1 MAKVSVIVPVYNGK
15 KYINK
20 CVNSIL
26 RQTFKDIE
34 IILVD
39 DGSTDNTLDI
49 LREYEKKFPNVKV
62 ISSINLGA
70 GGARNIGLDASH
82 GEYILFV
89 DADDFLR
96 EDMIEVLYKNAVSN
110 DADIVRCGRCTYFE
124 NIKLDSYN
132 SSYYNEYKK
141 IINPKKEKDYVFNE
155 MPTVW
160 NKLIRRNLFDD
171 IRFREHLK
179 WEDGPVIR
187 PITAKAN
194 KIVFLYDRMYMYRI
208 NLNNT
213 TIRDFLYPTEKVLDV
228 FTGLDDLK
236 YNFKKIGLY
245 SEFEQIIHDDA
256 VFTSLLRVQ
265 NAGLWFK
272 LSKEDRIKL
281 TNALVNIIEV
291 KYGDWKNNPPYLYYK
306 SRNKFFNA
314 TMTYIEDKVLDLSLR
329 KENNLEKIYSNVNHI
344 FGK

>member
-1 MAKVSVIVPVYNGK
+1 
-15 KYINK
+15 
-20 CVNSIL
+20 
-26 RQTFKDIE
+26 
-34 IILVD
+34 
-39 DGSTDNTLDI
+39 
-49 LREYEKKFPNVKV
+49 
-62 ISSINLGA
+62 
-70 GGARNIGLDASH
+70 
-82 GEYILFV
+82 
-89 DADDFLR
+89 
-96 EDMIEVLYKNAVSN
+96 
-110 DADIVRCGRCTYFE
+110 
-124 NIKLDSYN
+124 
-132 SSYYNEYKK
+132 
-141 IINPKKEKDYVFNE
+141 

-160 NKLIRRNLFDD
+160 NKLIRKDLFDD

-187 PITAKAN
+187 AITAKAN

-213 TIRDFLYPTEKVLDV
+213 TIRDFFYPTEKKLDV

-256 VFTSLLRVQ
+256 VIASLLRVK

-272 LSKEDRIKL
+272 LPKEDRIKL

-291 KYGDWKNNPPYLYYK
+291 KYGDWKNNTPYLNYK
-306 SRNKFFNA
+306 NRDKIFNA
-314 TMTYIEDKVLDLSLR
+314 TMTYIEDKVLDSSLR
-329 KENNLEKIYSNVNHI
+329 KETNLEKIYSNVNHI

>member
-20 CVNSIL
+20 CINSIL

-39 DGSTDNTLDI
+39 DGSTDNTLNI
-49 LREYEKKFPNVKV
+49 LKEYEKRFQNVKV

-132 SSYYNEYKK
+132 SSYYNEDKK

-194 KIVFLYDRMYMYRI
+194 KVVFLYDRMYMYRI

-213 TIRDFLYPTEKVLDV
+213 TIRDFFYPTEKVLDV
-228 FTGLDDLK
+228 FTGLDDLRD
-236 YNFKKIGLY
+236 NFKKIGLY
-245 SEFEQIIHDDA
+245 SEFAKIIHDDA
-256 VFTSLLRVQ
+256 VFASLLRVQ

-272 LSKEDRIKL
+272 LSKEDRIRL

-291 KYGDWKNNPPYLYYK
+291 KYDDWKNNPPYLYYK
-306 SRNKFFNA
+306 SRDKFFNA
-314 TMTYIEDKVLDLSLR
+314 TMTYIEDKVLDPSLR